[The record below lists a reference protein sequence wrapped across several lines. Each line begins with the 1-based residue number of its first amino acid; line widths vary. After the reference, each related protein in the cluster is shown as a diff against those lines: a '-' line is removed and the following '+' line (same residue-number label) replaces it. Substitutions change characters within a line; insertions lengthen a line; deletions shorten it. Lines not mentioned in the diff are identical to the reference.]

1 MKVEEDR
8 QRGMKERKDGEE
20 CGQVEHNPL
29 EQEARMCSHSP
40 KTRGGEANTCIK
52 NETMSHFRIQI

>member
-8 QRGMKERKDGEE
+8 QSGMKERKDGEE
-20 CGQVEHNPL
+20 CGQV